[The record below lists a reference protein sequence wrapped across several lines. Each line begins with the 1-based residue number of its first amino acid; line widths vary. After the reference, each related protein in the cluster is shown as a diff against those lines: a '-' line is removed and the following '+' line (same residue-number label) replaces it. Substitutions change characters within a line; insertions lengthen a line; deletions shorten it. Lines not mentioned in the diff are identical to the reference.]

1 VKLLS
6 LGFAEERPFSHSLL
20 GEYILEGVKAV
31 NWGVEH
37 EKEATDNYRTTFG
50 KIVSPAG

>member
-1 VKLLS
+1 MS
-6 LGFAEERPFSHSLL
+6 LGFAEERPFPHSLL
-20 GEYILEGVKAV
+20 GEYKLQGVKAV

-37 EKEATDNYRTTFG
+37 EKEAIDNYRTSFG